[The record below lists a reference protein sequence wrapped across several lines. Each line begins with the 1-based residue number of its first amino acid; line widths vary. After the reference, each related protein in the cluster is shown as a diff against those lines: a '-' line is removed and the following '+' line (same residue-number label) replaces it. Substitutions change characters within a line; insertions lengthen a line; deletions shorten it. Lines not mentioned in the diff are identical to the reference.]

1 MNDKNKKDLT
11 DPVDPTDPAEASTP
25 VDPADPTAPG
35 TDDDLVILDEDT
47 EPGEADALAD
57 ENDTDDADAA
67 DDADDADADA
77 DALAD
82 DADGEIPVETIDADD
97 DLLTDADVPYELRED
112 RPDPGSEPKT
122 GLVSEFRDL
131 TGRQAAWLVSNR
143 ETVSVS
149 RSPLFYVTSLILGLA
164 VIAAIIIGVQ
174 NASPEA
180 AAGDSTLATVGLG
193 EQAAAAEQQLGLK
206 IKDVESV
213 EEAQELVRSGEA
225 DAALLVDPSGMG
237 QEQLVALNSKPTE
250 IMNRLQPEMQVT
262 YLEEPPVPATA
273 SSVLVWGMALLLL
286 ASVLT
291 LGAALYANA
300 RVEKRN
306 RLAEVIAATIPPKA
320 AAWGRV
326 CGLTVLAL
334 VYLVITVGVLMLG
347 LSIASFN
354 SLAMAALPGI
364 GWFSAIFLI
373 VVLLYMSLFL
383 WAATPAGRRAR
394 QISCGLIVLL
404 AAAGVFVPMVFALK
418 ADILRIMSYVPFT
431 APVAMPMRY
440 FAGQAEWWEGL
451 LAAGIAL
458 VVALI
463 AFGLAAGAYEKN
475 LLRGA
480 GHGGRTVKPRKK
492 GAAAEAE
499 KKSAAAG
506 DSADAKDAAAE
517 AGKSDDADTEDA
529 AAEAGET
536 DDAGA
541 TEESSG
547 GSLAAKTATKAQPA
561 AAKSA
566 DKKSGSKKKP

>member
-11 DPVDPTDPAEASTP
+11 DPVDPTDPAEASAP

-35 TDDDLVILDEDT
+35 ADDDLVILDEDT
-47 EPGEADALAD
+47 EPDEADALAD
-57 ENDTDDADAA
+57 E
-67 DDADDADADA
+67 DADAD
-77 DALAD
+77 D
-82 DADGEIPVETIDADD
+82 EIPVETIDADD

-112 RPDPGSEPKT
+112 RPDSGSEPKT

-164 VIAAIIIGVQ
+164 VIAAIIIGAQ

-180 AAGDSTLATVGLG
+180 AGGDSTLATVGLG
-193 EQAAAAEQQLGLK
+193 EQAAAAEQQLGFK
-206 IKDVESV
+206 IKDVDSV
-213 EEAQELVRSGEA
+213 EEAQELVRTGEA

-237 QEQLVALNSKPTE
+237 QQQLVALNSKPTE
-250 IMNRLQPEMQVT
+250 IMNQLQPEMPVT

-273 SSVLVWGMALLLL
+273 SSVFVWGMALLLL

-306 RLAEVIAATIPPKA
+306 RLAEVIAATIPPRA

-326 CGLTVLAL
+326 YGLTVLAL

-394 QISCGLIVLL
+394 QIGYGLIVLL
-404 AAAGVFVPMVFALK
+404 AAAGAFVPMVFALK
-418 ADILRIMSYVPFT
+418 ADILRILSYVPFT

-463 AFGLAAGAYEKN
+463 AFGLASGAYEKN

-492 GAAAEAE
+492 GPAAEAE
-499 KKSAAAG
+499 KKSAAADG
-506 DSADAKDAAAE
+506 SADAEDADAE
-517 AGKSDDADTEDA
+517 AGKTDDAEAGESDDAD
-529 AAEAGET
+529 
-536 DDAGA
+536 A
-541 TEESSG
+541 TEEPSG
-547 GSLAAKTATKAQPA
+547 GSPAAKTATKAKPA
-561 AAKSA
+561 ATKSA
-566 DKKSGSKKKP
+566 AKKPAVKKSTDEKSAAKKSGSKKKP

>member
-1 MNDKNKKDLT
+1 M
-11 DPVDPTDPAEASTP
+11 
-25 VDPADPTAPG
+25 
-35 TDDDLVILDEDT
+35 
-47 EPGEADALAD
+47 
-57 ENDTDDADAA
+57 
-67 DDADDADADA
+67 
-77 DALAD
+77 
-82 DADGEIPVETIDADD
+82 
-97 DLLTDADVPYELRED
+97 
-112 RPDPGSEPKT
+112 
-122 GLVSEFRDL
+122 
-131 TGRQAAWLVSNR
+131 
-143 ETVSVS
+143 
-149 RSPLFYVTSLILGLA
+149 ILGLA
-164 VIAAIIIGVQ
+164 VIAAIIIGAQ

-213 EEAQELVRSGEA
+213 EEAQGLVRSGEA

-326 CGLTVLAL
+326 YGLTVLAL

-440 FAGQAEWWEGL
+440 FAGQAQWWEGL

-492 GAAAEAE
+492 GAAAESE

-517 AGKSDDADTEDA
+517 AGKSDDADAKDA
-529 AAEAGET
+529 DAEAGKT

-541 TEESSG
+541 TEASSV
-547 GSLAAKTATKAQPA
+547 GSPAAKTATKAKPA

>member
-1 MNDKNKKDLT
+1 MTDKNKKDLT
-11 DPVDPTDPAEASTP
+11 DPVDPADPTEGSTP

-35 TDDDLVILDEDT
+35 ADDDLVIGDEDT

-57 ENDTDDADAA
+57 DADADEAGA
-67 DDADDADADA
+67 DVEADADADA
-77 DALAD
+77 DADDVDAD
-82 DADGEIPVETIDADD
+82 DEIPVETIDADD

-112 RPDPGSEPKT
+112 RPDSGSEPKT

-164 VIAAIIIGVQ
+164 VIAAIIIGAQ

-180 AAGDSTLATVGLG
+180 AGGDSTLATVGLG

-206 IKDVESV
+206 IKDVDSV
-213 EEAQELVRSGEA
+213 EEAQELVRTGEA

-237 QEQLVALNSKPTE
+237 QQQLVALNSKPTQ
-250 IMNRLQPEMQVT
+250 IMNKLQPEMPVT

-273 SSVLVWGMALLLL
+273 SSVFVWGMALLLL

-326 CGLTVLAL
+326 YGLTVLAL

-354 SLAMAALPGI
+354 SLAVAALPGI

-394 QISCGLIVLL
+394 QIGYGLIVLL
-404 AAAGVFVPMVFALK
+404 AAAGAFVPMVFALK
-418 ADILRIMSYVPFT
+418 ADILRILSYIPFT

-463 AFGLAAGAYEKN
+463 AFGLASGAYEKN

-480 GHGGRTVKPRKK
+480 GHGGRTVKPRRK

-499 KKSAAAG
+499 KKSAAVD
-506 DSADAKDAAAE
+506 DSADAGDADAE
-517 AGKSDDADTEDA
+517 AD
-529 AAEAGET
+529 ET
-536 DDAGA
+536 DDTDDTDDA
-541 TEESSG
+541 EETTSGSST
-547 GSLAAKTATKAQPA
+547 AKTATKAKPEAKQSA
-561 AAKSA
+561 A
-566 DKKSGSKKKP
+566 KKSGSKKKP

>member
-1 MNDKNKKDLT
+1 MIDKNKKDLT
-11 DPVDPTDPAEASTP
+11 DPVDPTDPAEASAP

-57 ENDTDDADAA
+57 ENDTDDADAGADAA

-82 DADGEIPVETIDADD
+82 DADDEIPVETIDADD

-164 VIAAIIIGVQ
+164 VIAAIIIGAQ

-213 EEAQELVRSGEA
+213 EEAQELVRKGEA

-326 CGLTVLAL
+326 YGLTVLAL

-440 FAGQAEWWEGL
+440 FAGQSEWWEGL

-480 GHGGRTVKPRKK
+480 GHGGRTVKLRKK
-492 GAAAEAE
+492 GAGAEAD
-499 KKSAAAG
+499 KKSAAAD
-506 DSADAKDAAAE
+506 DSADA
-517 AGKSDDADTEDA
+517 DDAD
-529 AAEAGET
+529 AEVDET
-536 DDAGA
+536 DDVDDAD
-541 TEESSG
+541 ESSS
-547 GSLAAKTATKAQPA
+547 GSTAAKTATKAKPA
-561 AAKSA
+561 AKKPAA
-566 DKKSGSKKKP
+566 KKSGSKKKP

>member
-1 MNDKNKKDLT
+1 VNDKNKKDLT
-11 DPVDPTDPAEASTP
+11 DPVDPTDPAEASAP

-35 TDDDLVILDEDT
+35 ADDDLVILDEDT
-47 EPGEADALAD
+47 EPGEADALA
-57 ENDTDDADAA
+57 EG
-67 DDADDADADA
+67 ADADA
-77 DALAD
+77 EADAETD
-82 DADGEIPVETIDADD
+82 VDSEDEIPVETIDADD

-164 VIAAIIIGVQ
+164 VIAAIIIGAQ
-174 NASPEA
+174 NASPEGST
-180 AAGDSTLATVGLG
+180 GDSTLATVGLG

-206 IKDVESV
+206 IKDVDSV
-213 EEAQELVRSGEA
+213 EEAQELVRNGEA

-237 QEQLVALNSKPTE
+237 QQQLVALNSKPTE
-250 IMNRLQPEMQVT
+250 IMNKLQPEMPVT

-273 SSVLVWGMALLLL
+273 SSVFVWGMALLLL

-306 RLAEVIAATIPPKA
+306 RLAEVIAATIPPRA

-326 CGLTVLAL
+326 YGLTVLAL

-364 GWFSAIFLI
+364 GWFSAVFLI

-394 QISCGLIVLL
+394 QIGCGIIVLL
-404 AAAGVFVPMVFALK
+404 AAAGAFVPMVFALK

-458 VVALI
+458 VLALM
-463 AFGLAAGAYEKN
+463 AFGLSSGAYEKN

-492 GAAAEAE
+492 GAGAEAE
-499 KKSAAAG
+499 KKSAAAD
-506 DSADAKDAAAE
+506 DSADA
-517 AGKSDDADTEDA
+517 DDAD
-529 AAEAGET
+529 AEADET
-536 DDAGA
+536 DDVDDAD
-541 TEESSG
+541 ESSS
-547 GSLAAKTATKAQPA
+547 GSTAAKTATKAKPA
-561 AAKSA
+561 AKKPAA
-566 DKKSGSKKKP
+566 KKSGSKKKP

>member
-11 DPVDPTDPAEASTP
+11 DPVDPTDPAEASAP

-35 TDDDLVILDEDT
+35 ADDDLVILDEDT

-57 ENDTDDADAA
+57 E
-67 DDADDADADA
+67 DADAD
-77 DALAD
+77 D
-82 DADGEIPVETIDADD
+82 EIPVETIDADD

-112 RPDPGSEPKT
+112 RPDSGSEPKT

-164 VIAAIIIGVQ
+164 VIAAIIIGAQ

-180 AAGDSTLATVGLG
+180 AGGDSTLATVGLG
-193 EQAAAAEQQLGLK
+193 EQAAAAEQQLGFK
-206 IKDVESV
+206 IKDVDSV
-213 EEAQELVRSGEA
+213 EEAQELVRTGEA

-237 QEQLVALNSKPTE
+237 QQQLVALNSKPTE
-250 IMNRLQPEMQVT
+250 IMNQLQPEMPVT

-273 SSVLVWGMALLLL
+273 SSVFVWGMALLLL

-306 RLAEVIAATIPPKA
+306 RLAEVIAATIPPRA

-326 CGLTVLAL
+326 YGLTVLAL

-394 QISCGLIVLL
+394 QIGYGLIVLL
-404 AAAGVFVPMVFALK
+404 AAGAFVPMVFALK
-418 ADILRIMSYVPFT
+418 ADILRILSYVPFT

-463 AFGLAAGAYEKN
+463 AFGLASGAYEKN

-506 DSADAKDAAAE
+506 DSADAEDADAE
-517 AGKSDDADTEDA
+517 AGKTDDAEAGESDDAD
-529 AAEAGET
+529 
-536 DDAGA
+536 A
-541 TEESSG
+541 TEEPSG
-547 GSLAAKTATKAQPA
+547 GSPAAKTATKAKPA
-561 AAKSA
+561 ATKSA
-566 DKKSGSKKKP
+566 AKKPAVKKSTDEKSAAKKSGSKKKP

>member
-164 VIAAIIIGVQ
+164 VIAAIIIGAQ

-326 CGLTVLAL
+326 YGLTVLAL

-541 TEESSG
+541 TEASSG
-547 GSLAAKTATKAQPA
+547 GSPAAKTATKAKPA
-561 AAKSA
+561 AAKPA

>member
-1 MNDKNKKDLT
+1 MTDKNKKDLT
-11 DPVDPTDPAEASTP
+11 DPVDPTDPAEGSAP

-35 TDDDLVILDEDT
+35 ADDDLVIGDEDT

-57 ENDTDDADAA
+57 DADADEAGA
-67 DDADDADADA
+67 DVEADADADA
-77 DALAD
+77 DADDVDAD
-82 DADGEIPVETIDADD
+82 DEIPVETIDADD

-112 RPDPGSEPKT
+112 RPDSGSEPKT

-164 VIAAIIIGVQ
+164 VIAAIIIGAQ

-180 AAGDSTLATVGLG
+180 AGGDSTLATVGLG

-206 IKDVESV
+206 IKDVDSV
-213 EEAQELVRSGEA
+213 EEAQELVRTGEA

-237 QEQLVALNSKPTE
+237 QQQLVALNSKPTQ
-250 IMNRLQPEMQVT
+250 IMNKLQPEMPVT

-273 SSVLVWGMALLLL
+273 SSVFVWGMALLLL

-306 RLAEVIAATIPPKA
+306 RLAEVIAATIPPRA

-326 CGLTVLAL
+326 YGLTVLAL

-354 SLAMAALPGI
+354 SLAVAALPGI

-394 QISCGLIVLL
+394 QIGYGLIVLL
-404 AAAGVFVPMVFALK
+404 AAAGAFVPMVFALK
-418 ADILRIMSYVPFT
+418 ADILRILSYIPFT

-463 AFGLAAGAYEKN
+463 AFGLASGAYEKN

-480 GHGGRTVKPRKK
+480 GHGGRTVKPRRK
-492 GAAAEAE
+492 GAAVDAE
-499 KKSAAAG
+499 KKSAAVD
-506 DSADAKDAAAE
+506 DSADAGDADAE
-517 AGKSDDADTEDA
+517 AD
-529 AAEAGET
+529 ET
-536 DDAGA
+536 DDTDDA
-541 TEESSG
+541 EETTSGSST
-547 GSLAAKTATKAQPA
+547 AKTATKAKPEAKQSA
-561 AAKSA
+561 A
-566 DKKSGSKKKP
+566 KKSGSKKKP

>member
-1 MNDKNKKDLT
+1 MTDKNKKDLT

-35 TDDDLVILDEDT
+35 ADDDLVILDEDT
-47 EPGEADALAD
+47 DPGEADALAD
-57 ENDTDDADAA
+57 DADAEGA
-67 DDADDADADA
+67 DAAVDTDADD
-77 DALAD
+77 
-82 DADGEIPVETIDADD
+82 EIPVETIDADD

-164 VIAAIIIGVQ
+164 VIAAIIIGAQ

-206 IKDVESV
+206 IKDVDSV
-213 EEAQELVRSGEA
+213 EEAQELVRTGEA
-225 DAALLVDPSGMG
+225 DAALIVDPSGMG

-250 IMNRLQPEMQVT
+250 IMNQLQPEIEVT

-273 SSVLVWGMALLLL
+273 SSVLVWGMAMLLL

-326 CGLTVLAL
+326 YGLTVLAL

-404 AAAGVFVPMVFALK
+404 AAAGAFVPMVFALK

-440 FAGQAEWWEGL
+440 FAGRAEWWEGL

-463 AFGLAAGAYEKN
+463 AFALAAGAYEKN

-506 DSADAKDAAAE
+506 DSADAEDADAE
-517 AGKSDDADTEDA
+517 AGKTGDAD
-529 AAEAGET
+529 
-536 DDAGA
+536 A
-541 TEESSG
+541 TEETSG
-547 GSLAAKTATKAQPA
+547 GSPAAKTATKAKPA
-561 AAKSA
+561 AKKPAVKKSTDEKPA
-566 DKKSGSKKKP
+566 AKKSGSKKKP

>member
-1 MNDKNKKDLT
+1 MTDKNKKDLT
-11 DPVDPTDPAEASTP
+11 DPVDPTDPVEGSTP

-35 TDDDLVILDEDT
+35 ADDDLVILDEDT

-57 ENDTDDADAA
+57 ETDADDADAA
-67 DDADDADADA
+67 DDADD
-77 DALAD
+77 
-82 DADGEIPVETIDADD
+82 EIPVETIDADD

-112 RPDPGSEPKT
+112 RPQPGSEPKT
-122 GLVSEFRDL
+122 GLVSEFRDF

-164 VIAAIIIGVQ
+164 VIAAIIIGAQ
-174 NASPEA
+174 NASPEGA
-180 AAGDSTLATVGLG
+180 TGDSTLATVGLG

-213 EEAQELVRSGEA
+213 EEAQELVRTGEA

-237 QEQLVALNSKPTE
+237 QQQLVALNSKPTE
-250 IMNRLQPEMQVT
+250 IMNKLQPEMPVT

-273 SSVLVWGMALLLL
+273 SSVFVWGMALLLL

-326 CGLTVLAL
+326 YGLTVLAL

-394 QISCGLIVLL
+394 QIGYGIIVLL
-404 AAAGVFVPMVFALK
+404 AAAGAFVPMVIALK
-418 ADILRIMSYVPFT
+418 ADILRILSYVPFT

-463 AFGLAAGAYEKN
+463 AFGLASGAYEKN

-499 KKSAAAG
+499 KKSAAADG
-506 DSADAKDAAAE
+506 SADAEDADAE
-517 AGKSDDADTEDA
+517 ADETDDTED
-529 AAEAGET
+529 T
-536 DDAGA
+536 
-541 TEESSG
+541 TSG
-547 GSLAAKTATKAQPA
+547 SPAAKTATKAKPAAKQPA
-561 AAKSA
+561 AKQSAAKKSTDEKPA
-566 DKKSGSKKKP
+566 AKKSGSKKKP

>member
-11 DPVDPTDPAEASTP
+11 DPVDPTDPAEASAP

-35 TDDDLVILDEDT
+35 ADDDLVILDEDT
-47 EPGEADALAD
+47 EPGEADALA
-57 ENDTDDADAA
+57 EG
-67 DDADDADADA
+67 ADADA
-77 DALAD
+77 EADAETD
-82 DADGEIPVETIDADD
+82 VDSEDEIPVETIDADD

-164 VIAAIIIGVQ
+164 VIAAIIIGAQ
-174 NASPEA
+174 NASPEGST
-180 AAGDSTLATVGLG
+180 GDSTLATVGLG

-206 IKDVESV
+206 IKDVDSV
-213 EEAQELVRSGEA
+213 EEAQELVRNGEA

-237 QEQLVALNSKPTE
+237 QQQLVALNSKPTE
-250 IMNRLQPEMQVT
+250 IMNKLQPEMPVT

-273 SSVLVWGMALLLL
+273 SSVFVWGMALLLL

-306 RLAEVIAATIPPKA
+306 RLAEVIAATIPPRA

-326 CGLTVLAL
+326 YGLTVLAL

-364 GWFSAIFLI
+364 GWFSAVFLI

-394 QISCGLIVLL
+394 QIGCGIIVLL
-404 AAAGVFVPMVFALK
+404 AAAGAFVPMVFALK

-458 VVALI
+458 VLALM
-463 AFGLAAGAYEKN
+463 AFGLSSGAYEKN

-492 GAAAEAE
+492 GAGAEAE
-499 KKSAAAG
+499 KKSAAAD
-506 DSADAKDAAAE
+506 DSADA
-517 AGKSDDADTEDA
+517 DDAD
-529 AAEAGET
+529 AEADET
-536 DDAGA
+536 DDVDDAD
-541 TEESSG
+541 ESSS
-547 GSLAAKTATKAQPA
+547 GSTAAKTATKAKPA
-561 AAKSA
+561 AKKPAA
-566 DKKSGSKKKP
+566 KKSGSKKKP

>member
-1 MNDKNKKDLT
+1 MTDKNKKDLT

-35 TDDDLVILDEDT
+35 ADDDLVILDEDT

-57 ENDTDDADAA
+57 
-67 DDADDADADA
+67 DADDVDAGENA

-82 DADGEIPVETIDADD
+82 DADDEIPVETIDADD

-112 RPDPGSEPKT
+112 RPDSGSEPKT

-164 VIAAIIIGVQ
+164 VIAAIIIGAQ

-180 AAGDSTLATVGLG
+180 AGGDSTLATVGLG

-206 IKDVESV
+206 IKDVDSV
-213 EEAQELVRSGEA
+213 EEAQELVRTGEA

-237 QEQLVALNSKPTE
+237 QQQLVALNSKPTE
-250 IMNRLQPEMQVT
+250 IMNQLQPEIEVT

-273 SSVLVWGMALLLL
+273 SSVFVWGMALLLL

-306 RLAEVIAATIPPKA
+306 RLAEVIAATIPPRA

-326 CGLTVLAL
+326 YGLTVLAL
-334 VYLVITVGVLMLG
+334 IYLVITVGVLMLG

-404 AAAGVFVPMVFALK
+404 AAAGAFVPMVFALK
-418 ADILRIMSYVPFT
+418 ADILRILSYVPFT

-463 AFGLAAGAYEKN
+463 AFGLASGAYEKN

-506 DSADAKDAAAE
+506 DSADAEDADAE
-517 AGKSDDADTEDA
+517 AGKTDDAEAGESDDAD
-529 AAEAGET
+529 
-536 DDAGA
+536 A
-541 TEESSG
+541 TEEPSG
-547 GSLAAKTATKAQPA
+547 GSPAAKTATKAKPA
-561 AAKSA
+561 ATKSA
-566 DKKSGSKKKP
+566 TKKPAVKKSTDEKPAAKKSGSKKKP

>member
-1 MNDKNKKDLT
+1 MTDKNKKDLT
-11 DPVDPTDPAEASTP
+11 DPVDPTDPAEGSAP

-35 TDDDLVILDEDT
+35 ADDDLVIGDEDT

-57 ENDTDDADAA
+57 DADADKAGA
-67 DDADDADADA
+67 DVEADADADA
-77 DALAD
+77 DADDVDAD
-82 DADGEIPVETIDADD
+82 DEIPVETIDADD

-112 RPDPGSEPKT
+112 RPDSGSEPKT

-164 VIAAIIIGVQ
+164 VIAAIIIGAQ

-180 AAGDSTLATVGLG
+180 AGGDSTLATVGLG

-206 IKDVESV
+206 IKDVDSV
-213 EEAQELVRSGEA
+213 EEAQELVRTGEA

-237 QEQLVALNSKPTE
+237 QQQLVALNSKPTQ
-250 IMNRLQPEMQVT
+250 IMNKLQPEMPVT

-273 SSVLVWGMALLLL
+273 SSVFVWGMALLLL

-326 CGLTVLAL
+326 YGLTVLAL

-354 SLAMAALPGI
+354 SLAVAALPGI

-394 QISCGLIVLL
+394 QIGYGLIVLL
-404 AAAGVFVPMVFALK
+404 AAAGAFVPMVFALK
-418 ADILRIMSYVPFT
+418 ADILRILSYVPFT

-463 AFGLAAGAYEKN
+463 AFGLASGAYEKN

-492 GAAAEAE
+492 GAAAEAD
-499 KKSAAAG
+499 KKSAAAD
-506 DSADAKDAAAE
+506 DSADAEDPAAE
-517 AGKSDDADTEDA
+517 ADETDETDDTEDTTS
-529 AAEAGET
+529 G
-536 DDAGA
+536 
-541 TEESSG
+541 SST
-547 GSLAAKTATKAQPA
+547 AKTATKAKPEAKQSA
-561 AAKSA
+561 A
-566 DKKSGSKKKP
+566 KKSGSKKKP

>member
-1 MNDKNKKDLT
+1 MTDKNKKDLT
-11 DPVDPTDPAEASTP
+11 DPVDPTDPAEGSAP

-35 TDDDLVILDEDT
+35 ADDDLVIGDEDT

-57 ENDTDDADAA
+57 DADADKAGA
-67 DDADDADADA
+67 DVEADADADA
-77 DALAD
+77 DADDVDAD
-82 DADGEIPVETIDADD
+82 DEIPVETIDADD

-112 RPDPGSEPKT
+112 RPDSGSEPKT

-164 VIAAIIIGVQ
+164 VIAAIIIGAQ

-180 AAGDSTLATVGLG
+180 AGGDSTLATVGLG

-206 IKDVESV
+206 IKDVDSV
-213 EEAQELVRSGEA
+213 EEAQELVRTGEA

-237 QEQLVALNSKPTE
+237 QQQLVALNSKPTQ
-250 IMNRLQPEMQVT
+250 IMNKLQPEMPVT

-273 SSVLVWGMALLLL
+273 SSVFVWGMALLLL

-326 CGLTVLAL
+326 YGLTVLAL

-354 SLAMAALPGI
+354 SLAVAALPGI

-394 QISCGLIVLL
+394 QIGYGLIVLL
-404 AAAGVFVPMVFALK
+404 AAAGAFVPMVFALK
-418 ADILRIMSYVPFT
+418 ADILRILSYIPFT

-463 AFGLAAGAYEKN
+463 AFGLASGAYEKN

-480 GHGGRTVKPRKK
+480 GHGGRTVKPRRK

-499 KKSAAAG
+499 KKSAAVD
-506 DSADAKDAAAE
+506 DSADAGDADAE
-517 AGKSDDADTEDA
+517 AD
-529 AAEAGET
+529 ET
-536 DDAGA
+536 DDTDDTDDA
-541 TEESSG
+541 EETTSGSST
-547 GSLAAKTATKAQPA
+547 AKTATKAKPEAKQSA
-561 AAKSA
+561 A
-566 DKKSGSKKKP
+566 KKSGSKKKP

>member
-1 MNDKNKKDLT
+1 MTDKNKKDLT
-11 DPVDPTDPAEASTP
+11 DPVDPTDPAEASAP
-25 VDPADPTAPG
+25 VDPADPTAPSA
-35 TDDDLVILDEDT
+35 DDDLVILDEDT

-57 ENDTDDADAA
+57 
-67 DDADDADADA
+67 DADDVDAGENA

-82 DADGEIPVETIDADD
+82 DADDEIPVETIDADD

-112 RPDPGSEPKT
+112 RPDSGSEPKT

-164 VIAAIIIGVQ
+164 VIAAIIIGAQ

-180 AAGDSTLATVGLG
+180 AGGDSTLATVGLG
-193 EQAAAAEQQLGLK
+193 EQAAAAEQQLGFK
-206 IKDVESV
+206 IKDVDSV
-213 EEAQELVRSGEA
+213 EEAQELVRTGEA

-237 QEQLVALNSKPTE
+237 QQQLVALNSKPTE
-250 IMNRLQPEMQVT
+250 IINQLQPEMPVT
-262 YLEEPPVPATA
+262 YQEEPPVPATA
-273 SSVLVWGMALLLL
+273 SSVFVWGMALLLL

-306 RLAEVIAATIPPKA
+306 RLAEVIAATIPPRA

-326 CGLTVLAL
+326 YGLTVLAL

-404 AAAGVFVPMVFALK
+404 AAAGVFVPMMFALK
-418 ADILRIMSYVPFT
+418 ADILRILSYVPFT

-463 AFGLAAGAYEKN
+463 AFGLASGAYEKN

-506 DSADAKDAAAE
+506 DSADAEDADAEADETDDAE
-517 AGKSDDADTEDA
+517 AGESDDAD
-529 AAEAGET
+529 
-536 DDAGA
+536 A
-541 TEESSG
+541 TEEPSG
-547 GSLAAKTATKAQPA
+547 GSPAAKTATKAKPA
-561 AAKSA
+561 AKQSA
-566 DKKSGSKKKP
+566 AKKSGSKKKP